1 MILGLRF
8 VKRMVPEEPS
18 KLNPGHF
25 QRILQMKI
33 KNVTI
38 TNVGDDD
45 LYVDGARLSPG
56 TSLLTE
62 QWVDVPL
69 IEENP

>member
-8 VKRMVPEEPS
+8 VKRTVPAKPTDLTPVS
-18 KLNPGHF
+18 F